1 MFANTQ
7 MISLCLD
14 GRIDNL
20 VVKELRRLWLASN
33 PPVVV
38 VDEAPQER
46 ELATLIQN
54 LDPDEIA
61 ELARECLDALLKPCN
76 LGLDLRPQQGL
87 HAASRELSLQLVHC
101 SGRVTKQ
108 TRQRGSDAGLRPR
121 AFKDDAIEDLNLVEP
136 VALGFKELPPLVDGG
151 FYHGIVVVGEGNL
164 RPVLLEQI

>member
-1 MFANTQ
+1 MIANTQ
-7 MISLCLD
+7 MIALGLD

-76 LGLDLRPQQGL
+76 LSLDLRPQQRF
-87 HAASRELSLQLVHC
+87 HAATGKLRLQLVNC
-101 SGRVTKQ
+101 SSRITEQ
-108 TRQRGSDAGLRPR
+108 ARECSSDARLGPC
-121 AFKDDAIEDLNLVEP
+121 AFEDDAIKDLDLIKP
-136 VALGFKELPPLVDGG
+136 VALGFKELPPLVDCG
-151 FYHGIVVVGEGNL
+151 FYD
-164 RPVLLEQI
+164 